1 MLSDL
6 ILKSIDKYSL
16 DGKYICTY
24 NSAFEIS
31 DSNDMRSRIYS
42 CCNKKIM
49 SCFGFQWRWSDGTCK
64 DIAPSKSINYGHNK
78 KYS

>member
-42 CCNKKIM
+42 CCNKKIK
-49 SCFGFQWRWSDGTCK
+49 SCFGFQWR
-64 DIAPSKSINYGHNK
+64 
-78 KYS
+78 